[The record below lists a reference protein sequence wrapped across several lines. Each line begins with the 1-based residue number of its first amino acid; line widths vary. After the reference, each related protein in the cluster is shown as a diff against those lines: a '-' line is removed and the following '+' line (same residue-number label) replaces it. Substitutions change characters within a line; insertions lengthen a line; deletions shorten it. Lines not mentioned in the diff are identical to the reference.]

1 MNSATV
7 WAMKWLGVILLAI
20 VGVVA
25 AIVAVEYL
33 VVPIHSLPSFIPGG
47 HSGNHYHKVN
57 GHYNKRGAVAA
68 VIAIA
73 AFVAA
78 GYWAY
83 RLRRP
88 KVAAP
93 VAVAAPQSAAQ
104 ALSVQPSTTEDGSNV
119 EGSP

>member
-1 MNSATV
+1 
-7 WAMKWLGVILLAI
+7 MKWLGIIVLAI

-25 AIVAVEYL
+25 AIVAVEYFT
-33 VVPIHSLPSFIPGG
+33 VPIHSLPSFIPGG
-47 HSGNHYHKVN
+47 HSGNRHYHKVN
-57 GHYNKRGAVAA
+57 GHYHKRGAVAA

-73 AFVAA
+73 AFSAA

-93 VAVAAPQSAAQ
+93 VAVAAPQSAAE
-104 ALSVQPSTTEDGSNV
+104 ALSVQPSSTEDGSNE
-119 EGSP
+119 EGSA

>member
-1 MNSATV
+1 
-7 WAMKWLGVILLAI
+7 MKWLGVILLAI

-33 VVPIHSLPSFIPGG
+33 TVPIHSLPSFIPGK
-47 HSGNHYHKVN
+47 HDVN
-57 GHYNKRGAVAA
+57 GHYHKRGAVAA
-68 VIAIA
+68 LIAIA

-88 KVAAP
+88 KEVAPVTVAAP
-93 VAVAAPQSAAQ
+93 ESAAQ
-104 ALSVQPSTTEDGSNV
+104 ALSVPPSTTED
-119 EGSP
+119 